1 MRSVLTSLSF
11 AVVSGGIA
19 LVLGLFLQLSASE
32 HADTRWFALT
42 AAVLITGSLG
52 AFAGFVSAQKSR
64 KHEEALEA
72 LERAAERV
80 AQGDLTTT
88 LAPLLG
94 ERADQTFRTFDR
106 MTRELRD
113 MRTRLAQTERETA
126 FRDVAQRIAHE
137 IRNPLSPIRVSI
149 ESLRKAKQ
157 RKLDDFDEIFEESTR
172 TVLDEVQRLQ
182 HIVQDF
188 ADFARLPKPR
198 PGAVELSA
206 LVRDALTL
214 YRPEGVS
221 ASFDVTS
228 EPAPVHADREQL
240 VQVLVNLLNNAADAA
255 RSREAPQVRITLE
268 AHADGA
274 VLHLDDNGPGVA
286 AADRVRIFE
295 PYFTTKAHGSG
306 LGLAVAE
313 RIAREHGGT
322 LVVTDGPLGGARFT
336 LSLMRKGPSSEE

>member
-1 MRSVLTSLSF
+1 M
-11 AVVSGGIA
+11 VSGALA
-19 LVLGLFLQLSASE
+19 LVLGLFLQASAVE
-32 HADTRWFALT
+32 HTDTRWFALM
-42 AAVLITGSLG
+42 AAVLITASLG
-52 AFAGFVSAQKSR
+52 AFVGFVNARKSQQ
-64 KHEEALEA
+64 HEEALEA
-72 LERAAERV
+72 LEQAAERV
-80 AQGDLTTT
+80 AQGDLTSA

-157 RKLDDFDEIFEESTR
+157 RNLSDFDEIFEESTR

-188 ADFARLPKPR
+188 AEFARLPKPR
-198 PGAVELSA
+198 PGAVELAA

-214 YRPEGVS
+214 YRPEGVT
-221 ASFDVTS
+221 ASFEVAS
-228 EPAPVHADREQL
+228 EPVPLHADREQL
-240 VQVLVNLLNNAADAA
+240 VQVLVNLLNNAVDAA
-255 RSREAPQVRITLE
+255 RDSGAPEVRLTLE
-268 AHADGA
+268 RSPEGA
-274 VLHLDDNGPGVA
+274 LLHVDDNGKGVA
-286 AADRVRIFE
+286 EADRVRIFE

-306 LGLAVAE
+306 LGLAIAE
-313 RIAREHGGT
+313 RIVREHGGT
-322 LVVTDGPLGGARFT
+322 LTVTTGPLGGARFT
-336 LSLMRKGPSSEE
+336 LSLTREGPAREA